1 VKRRKIIGQNVY
13 RLRVRAGMTQTELA
27 DFTGLSRA
35 NILKIEHGK
44 ANITAEVIEKLA
56 RKFKCGWVDILG
68 DL

>member
-1 VKRRKIIGQNVY
+1 
-13 RLRVRAGMTQTELA
+13 MTQTELA